1 MKLKELVEL
10 LSDVPEFESPSY
22 ELEQYKTSAEVAAD
36 ISFSVERSFGDIS
49 GRCVLD
55 LGCGTGIFT
64 VASAALGAAIV
75 VGVDVDESAISAA
88 QESLFDGA
96 RADFI
101 LADVIN
107 GSSPLRGSFVVVG
120 SAGADFE
127 AAAGED
133 SLVEGAHGG
142 GSLRAAVAASDGVF
156 DTAILN
162 PPFGTRR
169 AGADV
174 AFLRAAMCGV
184 TRGHGIAYSL
194 HKSSTR
200 AHLARLVSAAGVGVA
215 LVAQIRFPVPATYAF
230 HRDAERDIDVD
241 LLRLVRGPPK
251 AVSAARADAVPP
263 YQKPGDDKHRRGRAE
278 RGGGSGS
285 QRRR

>member
-36 ISFSVERSFGDIS
+36 ITFSVERSYGDIS

-75 VGVDVDESAISAA
+75 VGVDVDESAISCA
-88 QESLFDGA
+88 QDALFDGA

-107 GSSPLRGSFVVVG
+107 GSSPLRGSFVVAG
-120 SAGADFE
+120 SAGADAE
-127 AAAGED
+127 AVAGEED
-133 SLVEGAHGG
+133 SLGEGAHAG
-142 GSLRAAVAASDGVF
+142 GSLRAAVSASDGVF

-184 TRGHGIAYSL
+184 TRGRGVAYSL

-200 AHLARLVSAAGVGVA
+200 AHLARLISAAGVGVA

-263 YQKPGDDKHRRGRAE
+263 YQKLGEDKHRRGRGE
-278 RGGGSGS
+278 RGGSG
-285 QRRR
+285 RRR